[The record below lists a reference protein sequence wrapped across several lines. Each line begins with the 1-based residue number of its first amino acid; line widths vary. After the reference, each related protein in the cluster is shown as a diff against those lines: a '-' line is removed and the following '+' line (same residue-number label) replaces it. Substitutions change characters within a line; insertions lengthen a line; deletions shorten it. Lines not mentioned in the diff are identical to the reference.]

1 MQQEK
6 KNCYKAD
13 KNMSEMI
20 VAICL
25 KRRRMRGYAREARAI
40 KVRRQRMQTRSD

>member
-20 VAICL
+20 VAIMSQKEEDERL
-25 KRRRMRGYAREARAI
+25 
-40 KVRRQRMQTRSD
+40 RQRGEGDKG